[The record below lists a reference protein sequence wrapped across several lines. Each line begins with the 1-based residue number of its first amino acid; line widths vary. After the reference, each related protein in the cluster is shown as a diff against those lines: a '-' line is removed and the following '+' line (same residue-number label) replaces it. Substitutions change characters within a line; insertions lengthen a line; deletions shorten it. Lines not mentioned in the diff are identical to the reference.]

1 MATVLGESI
10 RIPVPAEVR
19 LIATDLDGT
28 LLLPDGS
35 VGARTRAALDA
46 LSESDLDLAIVTGRP
61 PRWISPVV
69 EMTGHRGIGIGA
81 NGGVIIDLGDGH
93 ITDVFAMD
101 ADTALEAV
109 DRLRRALPGVVF
121 AVERARPGGR
131 LAPTGGGG
139 YDALDASLADA
150 TEFALADGYR
160 PRWPVPP
167 GTHVAPI
174 EELVADGDVVKLLVR
189 PGDDH
194 DFDADG
200 FLSAGDAALAGLVE
214 VTHSNPADR
223 LLEISAPGVSKAST
237 LARVAE
243 RRGEDQTEVIA
254 AGDAPN
260 DLPMLRW
267 AQTSYAV
274 ANAHPHVLQAATHH
288 LPSHEEEGV
297 GQLIEAALA
306 VRDISP
312 RPPTRCE
319 T

>member
-1 MATVLGESI
+1 MSGESD
-10 RIPVPAEVR
+10 RIFVPDDLR

-35 VGARTRAALDA
+35 VGVRTRTALDA
-46 LSESDLDLAIVTGRP
+46 LRDSSLDLVIVTGRP

-81 NGGVIIDLGDGH
+81 NGGVIIDLADGH
-93 ITDVFAMD
+93 VTDVFAID

-109 DRLRRALPGVVF
+109 DRIRHAVPGAVF

-131 LAPTGGGG
+131 LAPTGGSS

-160 PRWPVPP
+160 PRWPVPE

-174 EELVADGDVVKLLVR
+174 EELVAGGDVVKILVR
-189 PGDDH
+189 PADLH

-200 FLSAGDAALAGLVE
+200 FLAAGDAALAGLVE
-214 VTHSNPADR
+214 VTHSNPEDQ
-223 LLEISAPGVSKAST
+223 LLEVSAPGVSKAST
-237 LARVAE
+237 LAVVAA
-243 RRGEDQTEVIA
+243 RSGLDHTHVVT

-260 DLPMLRW
+260 DVPMLAW
-267 AQTSYAV
+267 AATSYAV
-274 ANAHPHVLQAATHH
+274 ANAHPLVLSTATHR
-288 LPSHEEEGV
+288 LPSHEQEGV
-297 GQLIEAALA
+297 AQLIEAALA
-306 VRDISP
+306 HRRMS
-312 RPPTRCE
+312 
-319 T
+319 